1 MDLILDILMKK
12 EDFKKLNIV
21 EIFNEWGGEKIP
33 HEPRKFEFNSKLV
46 FHLNTDMDYYKNI
59 IKQDIDIGGLVSIT
73 LEDNTLSE
81 LETMVNQRK
90 ELVLESDLVLFL
102 SKLYD
107 SLELFY
113 IVKLVDEER
122 IDKKY
127 IINDTN
133 KALDVFLN
141 SLDWSLPQGIL
152 ITKEYPIRKV

>member
-21 EIFNEWGGEKIP
+21 ELFNEWGGKKIP

-59 IKQDIDIGGLVSIT
+59 IKQDIDVEGLVSIT

-127 IINDTN
+127 IINDTK
-133 KALDVFLN
+133 KAIDVFLK
-141 SLDWSLPQGIL
+141 SLDWSSPLGVM
-152 ITKEYPIRKV
+152 ITKNTL